1 MCSPYHLGASQVRFE
16 CSHCRGILEIAE
28 CEPGEAVACGHCGSA
43 VAVPES
49 NLAPGAV
56 IGDFVLREE
65 LGRGGMGVV
74 FLAHQVSLDRDAAVK
89 ILHEQFA
96 VDERYIANFIRE
108 ARAAAH
114 LNHPGIVQAYAV
126 GEDEGLHYFAME
138 YVGGSTL
145 KEVLMHSGRMV
156 PERALEIVRIV
167 AEALDFGWTNQHL
180 VHRDIKPDNI
190 MLTTTGTIKLA
201 DLGLARWGA
210 DNGETTGEVHGTP
223 QYISP
228 EQLLGQSAAIG
239 ADIYSLGA
247 TLYHMLSGQ
256 FPYQG
261 DTAVAIAEK
270 HLFEPLTPLGK
281 VAPGVPPE
289 LCQVVEVMMAKRPG
303 HRYRDTAE
311 LIGDLRR
318 VERGEQPLRSVA
330 AGSQEPVN
338 VEVGLDV
345 PEEATPTPAAAPVP
359 GKRPIALKLRPAAP
373 PAVSTERQDDLAEAH
388 VPVPEYGDT
397 PVEGEEP
404 EVPEPDRRKLV
415 PILVS
420 VLVLLLVG
428 GAAAYYFVFMG
439 GKKGEEGKT
448 AEVATGTQEAADALA
463 AVRELQSSGAGTD
476 QVATALGDYATKYS
490 LGELGDGFWQLAG
503 PLVAQDLATARAEA
517 ENTELEAWRAEHDK
531 LAADA
536 AKRKE
541 EAEREAAEAAQR
553 QTEEAVRKEEAEKQ
567 AAAAAE
573 LAARQDEARW
583 KAVEKCRANE
593 YSAAESLFAPFLSD
607 EHPEVVAWAKAK
619 MKCVDLAQTLYE
631 RIYNSKKALAG
642 AQLPVPQ
649 SRKKWTV
656 TFIGPKNIEA
666 EMTTTVYEKGEGRQ
680 ETKQLSLSLDEADEQ
695 IYFLLISHLA
705 TVDKTVDT
713 AQLQLEFG
721 AFLVSRAKYL
731 SEAQKRLSALPGTK
745 DMLAEVEILAKK
757 AEQ

>member
-1 MCSPYHLGASQVRFE
+1 VRFE
-16 CSHCRGILEIAE
+16 CRHCRGILEIAD

-74 FLAHQVSLDRDAAVK
+74 FLAHQISLDRDAAVK
-89 ILHEQFA
+89 ILNEQFA
-96 VDERYIANFIRE
+96 ADDRYIANFIKE

-126 GEDEGLHYFAME
+126 GEDDGLHYFAME
-138 YVGGSTL
+138 YVEGSTL
-145 KEVLMHSGRMV
+145 KEVLLHSGRMV

-190 MLTTTGTIKLA
+190 MLTKTGTIKLA

-210 DNGETTGEVHGTP
+210 DNGEASGEVHGTP

-228 EQLLGQSAAIG
+228 EQLLGQSAEIG

-270 HLFEPLTPLGK
+270 HLFEPLTPLST
-281 VAPGVPPE
+281 VAPGVPPG

-311 LIGDLRR
+311 LIADLRR
-318 VERGEQPLRSVA
+318 LERGESPSRSVA
-330 AGSQEPVN
+330 AGSQEPVD
-338 VEVGLDV
+338 VESGLDV
-345 PEEATPTPAAAPVP
+345 AEAAVPVP
-359 GKRPIALKLRPAAP
+359 SVVPVQRPVALKLRPAAP
-373 PAVSTERQDDLAEAH
+373 PVVGTERQDDLAEASALPLDGED
-388 VPVPEYGDT
+388 VPP
-397 PVEGEEP
+397 EGEALEDGEP
-404 EVPEPDRRKLV
+404 EAAGTDRRKLV
-415 PILVS
+415 PLLVAA
-420 VLVLLLVG
+420 VVLLLVG
-428 GAAAYYFVFMG
+428 GGAAYYFLFMG
-439 GKKGEEGKT
+439 GSKGQEGQT
-448 AEVATGTQEAADALA
+448 AEASTDQREAVDELA
-463 AVRELQSSGAGTD
+463 SIRELKNSGAGAE
-476 QVATALGDYATKYS
+476 QVATALGDYAATRS
-490 LGELGDGFWQLAG
+490 LDELGDGFWELAG
-503 PLVAQDLATARAEA
+503 PLVNQDLAAARTTAQD
-517 ENTELEAWRAEHDK
+517 TQLEAWRTEYEK
-531 LAADA
+531 LAAA
-536 AKRKE
+536 AVKRKE
-541 EAEREAAEAAQR
+541 EAEREAAETARHQA
-553 QTEEAVRKEEAEKQ
+553 EEAARKEEAEKQ

-583 KAVEKCRANE
+583 QAVEKCRANE

-607 EHPEVVAWAKAK
+607 ARPEVVAWAKAK
-619 MKCVDLAQTLYE
+619 MKCIDLGQALYE

-705 TVDKTVDT
+705 SVDKTVDT
-713 AQLQLEFG
+713 ARLQLEFG

-731 SEAQKRLSALPGTK
+731 SDAQKRLSALPNAQ
-745 DMLAEVEILAKK
+745 DMLAEIEILAKK
-757 AEQ
+757 AEK